1 MIKKKAF
8 IIGVTGQDGA
18 YLSKFLIKKKFTVYG
33 YTRSKLKGNLK
44 NLSKLNILNKIIIKK
59 YNQKFPKIILNDIKK
74 IKPDHIYYFSGQS
87 SVGKSF
93 SKPIETY
100 KSNINLLFLILEFI
114 RLNKLNKIKIY
125 NSSSTDCFG
134 EGKKIF
140 KNEKDLFFPHS
151 PYGNSKSFSFWL
163 TKYYRENYNL
173 NSKSGILSNHESPLR
188 KKNFVLKRI
197 IDFIRKRKDNT
208 TLKLG
213 NILIYRDWGW
223 APEYVEAIYK
233 INNSKL
239 KKDYIVGTG
248 KIVSLK
254 YIVNKIFKLS
264 NINKKYYKANNS
276 KLLRLNEIKKIGT
289 NPAQIYKDL
298 KWRAKLNIDQIIKK
312 LLLDELY

>member
-8 IIGVTGQDGA
+8 IIGFTGQDGS
-18 YLSKFLIKKKFTVYG
+18 YLSKLLIKKKFTVYG
-33 YTRSKLKGNLK
+33 YTRSITSNNLK
-44 NLSKLNILNKIIIKK
+44 NLIKLNILNKIKIKK
-59 YNQKFPKIILNDIKK
+59 YNHNDPKVVLNDIKK
-74 IKPDHIYYFSGQS
+74 IKPDQIYYFSGQS

-93 SKPIETY
+93 LKPLETY
-100 KSNINLLFLILEFI
+100 ESNINLLFLILELI
-114 RLNKLNKIKIY
+114 REKKLYKIKVY

-134 EGKKIF
+134 QSKKIF
-140 KNEKDLFFPHS
+140 KNEKDLFFPQS
-151 PYGNSKSFSFWL
+151 PYGNAKSFSFWL
-163 TKYYRENYNL
+163 TKYYRENYGL

-188 KKNFVLKRI
+188 KKDFVLKRI
-197 IDFIRKRKDNT
+197 IDFVKKRKKNT

-213 NILIYRDWGW
+213 NISIYRDWGW

-233 INNSKL
+233 INNSKF

-248 KIVSLK
+248 NIVSLK

-264 NINKKYYKANNS
+264 NINNKFYKVNYP

-289 NPAQIYKDL
+289 DPTQIYKDL

>member
-1 MIKKKAF
+1 MKKKKAF
-8 IIGVTGQDGA
+8 IVGVTGQDGS
-18 YLSKFLIKKKFTVYG
+18 YLSKFLIKKKIIVYG
-33 YTRSKLKGNLK
+33 YTRSKFKNNLK
-44 NLSKLNILNKIIIKK
+44 NLSKLNILNQIIIKK
-59 YNQKFPKIILNDIKK
+59 YDPKFPKVILNDIKK
-74 IKPDHIYYFSGQS
+74 IKPDQIYYFSGQS

-93 SKPIETY
+93 LKPIETY
-100 KSNINLLFLILEFI
+100 KSNINLLFLILELI
-114 RLNKLNKIKIY
+114 RVKKFYKIKVY
-125 NSSSTDCFG
+125 NSSSTDSFG
-134 EGKKIF
+134 QNKKIF
-140 KNEKDLFFPHS
+140 KNEKDLFSPHS

-163 TKYYRENYNL
+163 TKYYRENYGL

-188 KKNFVLKRI
+188 NKNFVLKRI
-197 IDFIRKRKDNT
+197 IDFVKKRKSNT

-233 INNSKL
+233 INNSKF

-264 NINKKYYKANNS
+264 NINNKYYKANNS

-289 NPAQIYKDL
+289 DPTQIYKDL